1 MSKCALILLQ
11 MKEEKNLM
19 HNLRNVAPNLFNLSE
34 SMNTI
39 LQKKKKKNPRAK
51 KLNLL
56 SVPLIT
62 EQTPTQKIIN
72 LIS

>member
-34 SMNTI
+34 SNEHDFAEEE
-39 LQKKKKKNPRAK
+39 KKIPEP